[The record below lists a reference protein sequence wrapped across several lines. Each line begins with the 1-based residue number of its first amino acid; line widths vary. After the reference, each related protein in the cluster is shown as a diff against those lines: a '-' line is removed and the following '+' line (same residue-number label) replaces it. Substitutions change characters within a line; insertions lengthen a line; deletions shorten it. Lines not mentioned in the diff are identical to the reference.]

1 MAQEKAKY
9 RILRLSFIGN
19 QLLDEGAEIEYDG
32 EPGSALQP
40 LNDAAKA
47 AKKKAEQ
54 KAEQKRGKATAADG
68 PAPVASVLNP
78 VVQNPEGPVAGG
90 NGEGGEDGDGDDAT
104 GAVSGDLAALRQQ
117 YEDLFNEK
125 PGNMK
130 AETLQDRIAK
140 KRAELGL

>member
-32 EPGSALQP
+32 EPGSALEP
-40 LNDAAKA
+40 LNDAAKS

-54 KAEQKRGKATAADG
+54 KAEQKRGKSIAADG
-68 PAPVASVLNP
+68 PAPVPSVLNP
-78 VVQNPEGPVAGG
+78 VVQNQEGPVEGG
-90 NGEGGEDGDGDDAT
+90 DGEGEDGEVGDGT
-104 GAVSGDLAALRQQ
+104 GAISDDLATLRQQ

>member
-32 EPGSALQP
+32 EPGSALEP

-54 KAEQKRGKATAADG
+54 KAEQKRGKSTAADG
-68 PAPVASVLNP
+68 PAPVPSVLNP
-78 VVQNPEGPVAGG
+78 VVQNPEGPIAGA
-90 NGEGGEDGDGDDAT
+90 NGEGGDGT
-104 GAVSGDLAALRQQ
+104 GAVSEELTALRQQ

>member
-32 EPGSALQP
+32 EPGSALEP
-40 LNDAAKA
+40 LNDAAKS

-54 KAEQKRGKATAADG
+54 KAEQKRGKSTAADG
-68 PAPVASVLNP
+68 PAPVASVLNS
-78 VVQNPEGPVAGG
+78 VVQNPVGSADGG
-90 NGEGGEDGDGDDAT
+90 NGEGGDGGEVGDGT
-104 GAVSGDLAALRQQ
+104 GAISDDLANLRQQ

>member
-32 EPGSALQP
+32 EPGSALEP

-54 KAEQKRGKATAADG
+54 KAEQKRGKSTAADG
-68 PAPVASVLNP
+68 PAPVPSVLNP

-90 NGEGGEDGDGDDAT
+90 NGEGAEGGDGT
-104 GAVSGDLAALRQQ
+104 GAVSDELTALRQQ

>member
-32 EPGSALQP
+32 EPGSALEP

-54 KAEQKRGKATAADG
+54 KAEQKRGKSTAADG

-90 NGEGGEDGDGDDAT
+90 NGEGGEGGDGT
-104 GAVSGDLAALRQQ
+104 GAFSDDLAALRQQ